1 MEEHVAVVCGRRI
14 ERRAASALL
23 ELCRQYQ
30 TVIVDLGTGDGRWLY
45 RVARARPEVL
55 CVGIDSNV
63 DAMRE
68 VSSRAARK
76 PARGGLP
83 NVRFVAAAVES
94 LPAGL
99 LEIADEVWVA
109 YPWGSLLQ
117 ATVAPDPLVMR
128 GVAAMLKPHGVLR
141 VSINESILGQGALI
155 RKIGLVARPFTQVFD
170 ALRAGYGEAG
180 LNVTTWRRD
189 AATIRSSW
197 AGRLGQGTGVPTLSV
212 EAVKDGDGSNHG
224 GR

>member
-14 ERRAASALL
+14 ERLAASALL
-23 ELCRQYQ
+23 ELSRQYQ

-55 CVGIDSNV
+55 CVGM
-63 DAMRE
+63 DANADVMRE
-68 VSSRAARK
+68 VSYRAARK

-83 NVRFVAAAVES
+83 NIRFVATAVES

-99 LEIADEVWVA
+99 REMADEVWVT

-117 ATVAPDPLVMR
+117 ATIAPDPLVMR
-128 GVAAMLKPHGVLR
+128 RVAAMLKPHGVLR
-141 VSINESILGQGALI
+141 VSINESILGQGALL
-155 RKIGLVARPFTQVFD
+155 RKIGLVPRPFTQVFD

-197 AGRLGQGTGVPTLSV
+197 AGRLWQGTGVRTLWV
-212 EAVKDGDGSNHG
+212 EAVKDGDGRDHG
-224 GR
+224 G